1 MTIYKHDI
9 SFGAQGVRRVS
20 RRAIGT
26 AATFMTVLALATG
39 LPGVPAA
46 EAKQTLV
53 FGAYTSEKP
62 LAMVRQLRPSLNTIA
77 DRMSEILGEEV
88 EIKMQVAKSYV
99 EGVALLTSGRADFM
113 RLGPASYVSAK
124 QRKNGL
130 ALLAVENKKGKK
142 QNTGVIC
149 VQADSPIYD
158 VSQLRGRSVAFGN
171 SRSTL
176 GRYVAQQTL
185 MEQGV
190 YARTLAR
197 YEYLGRHDKVGQA
210 VASGQYDAGA
220 LSKSTFKKL
229 VKKGLQ
235 IREIA
240 SYKSITKAWVAK
252 AGMKP
257 RVLKALRQTL
267 LTLDDRK
274 ALKALRF
281 DGFLKASDSE
291 FDDIRKAIEVNARFF
306 ATGSAALSTG
316 Q

>member
-1 MTIYKHDI
+1 MTIYKHDK
-9 SFGAQGVRRVS
+9 SRRLQGVRRVS
-20 RRAIGT
+20 RRAVGT
-26 AATFMTVLALATG
+26 AATFMTVFALTTG
-39 LPGVPAA
+39 LAGLPAA

-62 LAMVRQLRPSLNTIA
+62 LAMVRQLRPSLNAIA
-77 DRMSEILGEEV
+77 DRMSDILGEEV
-88 EIKMQVAKSYV
+88 EIKMEVAKSYV

-130 ALLAVENKKGKK
+130 ELLAVENKKGKK
-142 QNTGVIC
+142 LHAGVIC
-149 VQADSPIYD
+149 VKADSPIYEI
-158 VSQLRGRSVAFGN
+158 SQLRGRSVAFGN

-185 MEQGV
+185 MQRGV
-190 YARTLAR
+190 YARSLSR
-197 YEYLGRHDKVGQA
+197 YEYLGRHDKVGRA

-220 LSKSTFKKL
+220 LSESTFKKL
-229 VKKGLQ
+229 IKKGVA

-240 SYKSITKAWVAK
+240 KFKSMTRAWVAK

-257 RVLKALRQTL
+257 RVMKALRQTL

-281 DGFLKASDSE
+281 DGFLMAQDS
-291 FDDIRKAIEVNARFF
+291 RVR
-306 ATGSAALSTG
+306 
-316 Q
+316 

>member
-1 MTIYKHDI
+1 MTIYKHDK
-9 SFGAQGVRRVS
+9 SCCLQGARRAS

-26 AATFMTVLALATG
+26 AATFMTLFALTTG
-39 LPGVPAA
+39 LSGWSAA
-46 EAKQTLV
+46 EAKETLV

-62 LAMVRQLRPSLNTIA
+62 LAMVRQLRPSLNAIA
-77 DRMSEILGEEV
+77 ERMSEILGEQVEV
-88 EIKMQVAKSYV
+88 KMEVAKSYV

-130 ALLAVENKKGKK
+130 ELLAVENKKGKK
-142 QNTGVIC
+142 QHAGVIC
-149 VQADSPIYD
+149 VRADSPIYEI
-158 VSQLRGRSVAFGN
+158 SQLRGRSMAFGN

-176 GRYVAQQTL
+176 GRYVAQQR
-185 MEQGV
+185 MMQQGI
-190 YARTLAR
+190 YARTLSR

-220 LSKSTFKKL
+220 LSESTFKKL
-229 VKKGLQ
+229 VKKGVP
-235 IREIA
+235 IRDIA
-240 SYKSITKAWVAK
+240 KFDTMTRAWVAK

-267 LTLDDRK
+267 LTLDDKK

-281 DGFLKASDSE
+281 DGFLMARDSE
-291 FDDIRKAIEVNARFF
+291 FDEVRKAIGENARFF
-306 ATGSAALSTG
+306 ATDSAALGGS